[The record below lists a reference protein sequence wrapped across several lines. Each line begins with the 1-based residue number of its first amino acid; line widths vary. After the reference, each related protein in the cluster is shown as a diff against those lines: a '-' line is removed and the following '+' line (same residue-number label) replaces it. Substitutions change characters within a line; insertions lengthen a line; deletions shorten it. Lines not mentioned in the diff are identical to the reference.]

1 MVFYR
6 GEEFEGLE
14 KEITEITEA
23 NNKRTGVK
31 YKEWNASVKR
41 IFSSAFLKP
50 FSCVG
55 ALFILFRLSGY
66 SMVVHYTTSYL
77 ETAGAKM
84 DPMLGT
90 VLVGLFRLLAALC
103 APFALLR
110 IPKKALFISSGLAG
124 AVGMIA
130 SNHQLN
136 AHVDKLMYTIHH
148 CSNFQ
153 LWSIRS

>member
-1 MVFYR
+1 MMFYR
-6 GEEFEGLE
+6 GNEFKGLE
-14 KEITEITEA
+14 EEIREITEA

-31 YKEWNASVKR
+31 NREWNASVKR

-55 ALFILFRLSGY
+55 ALYILFRLSGY
-66 SMVVHYTTSYL
+66 SIVTHYTTSYL

-90 VLVGLFRLLAALC
+90 VLVGSVRLLAALC
-103 APFALLR
+103 APFALLK

-124 AVGMIA
+124 TIGMIA
-130 SNHQLN
+130 SNYQFN

-148 CSNFQ
+148 H
-153 LWSIRS
+153 SIF